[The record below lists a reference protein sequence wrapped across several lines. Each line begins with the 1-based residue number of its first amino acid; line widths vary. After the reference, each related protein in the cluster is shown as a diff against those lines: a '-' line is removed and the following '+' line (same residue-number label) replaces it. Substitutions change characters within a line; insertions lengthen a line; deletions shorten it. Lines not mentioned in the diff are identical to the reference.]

1 VRLHEVKL
9 GDIPQATI
17 HPFSDLHPGE
27 LTTDLDE
34 WEAWWYGILSRENE
48 YLLYLGDNNNNA
60 TKTSKSA
67 LHTNRFKTPGEE
79 WRWLKPHL
87 RAAVDKGRI
96 KLIVPGNHEGRDED
110 RFNYVQEFAEDHDI
124 PYEEDAGFLKITLG
138 KDRRHSKPIAY
149 TFAAW
154 HGWAG
159 GRKPG
164 NKINAMEDV
173 GASINADVVIGAHG
187 HTKASHAAMRYYIDP
202 QNNRVTEVPQLIVC
216 TSAWMRWGGYGLR
229 KGYKPQCRGDVPILL
244 SGKEKLAV
252 AAVCGQPDVR
262 VAFV

>member
-1 VRLHEVKL
+1 LRLHEVKL

-34 WEAWWYGILSRENE
+34 WESWWYGILSRENE

-67 LHTNRFKTPGEE
+67 LHSNRFKTPGEE

-124 PYEEDAGFLKITLG
+124 PYEDDAGFLKITLG

-149 TFAAW
+149 TFAVW

-164 NKINAMEDV
+164 NKINALSDLP
-173 GASINADVVIGAHG
+173 INADVVIAGHG
-187 HTKASHAAMRYYIDP
+187 HTKAASPDMRIHMDC
-202 QNNRVTEVPQLIVC
+202 QNNRVTEVPQLNVC
-216 TSAWMRWGGYGLR
+216 TGAWIRWGGYGLR
-229 KGYKPQCRGDVPILL
+229 KGFRPQCRGDVPILL
-244 SGKEKLAV
+244 SGKEKMAV